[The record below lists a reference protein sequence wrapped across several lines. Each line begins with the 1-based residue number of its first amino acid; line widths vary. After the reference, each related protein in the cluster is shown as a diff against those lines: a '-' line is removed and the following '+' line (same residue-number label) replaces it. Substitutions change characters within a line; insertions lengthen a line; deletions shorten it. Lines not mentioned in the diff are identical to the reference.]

1 MYYPVNLKQEKFN
14 NCDCGCGG
22 NCQGD
27 ELSGIGGVFKK
38 IASIGAGF
46 IPGVGGAV
54 SGMIDSIGSNP
65 DMEKKCAKKPNDKKC
80 IPYLAEK
87 KRIADEQAAKE
98 QREQQQIQL
107 LQQIADKNN
116 SSSSSSSSGI
126 DTTTLA
132 MVGGGALLLILLIG
146 RK

>member
-1 MYYPVNLKQEKFN
+1 MYYPVNLKAEKFSN
-14 NCDCGCGG
+14 DCGCGCG
-22 NCQGD
+22 GDCQGD
-27 ELSGIGGVFKK
+27 ELAGIGSVFKK
-38 IASIGAGF
+38 IASVGAGF

-65 DMEKKCAKKPNDKKC
+65 DMDKKCAKKPNDKKC

-98 QREQQQIQL
+98 AREQQQIQL
-107 LQQIADKNN
+107 LQQIAEKNN
-116 SSSSSSSSGI
+116 SQTSSTGI

-132 MVGGGALLLILLIG
+132 MVGGGALLLILLMG